1 MPNKKAQDDDLVM
14 SLVELALTL
23 PLEQREAYLH
33 SACAGDTELF
43 GQVSRYVESEQRMQ
57 GFLLDP
63 LCSRV
68 EPEHPFEPGQ
78 LLNGRFQ
85 IVREVAEGGMGIV
98 YEAYDETLERRI
110 AIKCAKAGFRKRL
123 PPEVR
128 HASEIAHANVC
139 KIFEIHTAST
149 KAGEVDF
156 ITMEFLDGETL
167 ADRLSRGPLP
177 KEEARTI
184 ARQLSAGLAEAHR
197 KQVIHG
203 DLKSNNII
211 LSKLPD
217 GAIRAV
223 ITDFGLARRPASPF
237 MTAPSGTRAGTAA
250 YMAPE
255 LWKGEKASTAS
266 DLYAMGV
273 ILYELASGHKPPEPP
288 DAESTPAKDAI
299 RKPPPVDPRW
309 DSILGRCLDPD
320 PSRRLTADD
329 LAQALAPP
337 VSRRWWLTAAIASV
351 LALGTGAAVYVGASL
366 PKESWRLAMLPV
378 ESSPETRS
386 QADRLSR
393 ETAAQLSNLKG
404 EKVAR
409 LAVIPLGGI
418 QGQHID
424 TPEEAGAALG
434 ATHVLHATLENKN
447 GKLLL
452 RAVLTDV
459 RSRVNGKQWVFEY
472 APDEL
477 RYAPVALT
485 GVVTSQLGL
494 PPLVAWPTVNS
505 AAAQDYWQGI
515 WYMRRNSTIDS
526 ALPLLER
533 AVAEDPGSPLTY
545 AALAEARQWKWFVTN
560 DESWLNRADE
570 SERQAQQ
577 RNPDL
582 AKVHRVAGLL
592 ALREHYYDLAAAE
605 CLRAIALD
613 PKDGEAHRVL
623 GQAYEKTNRL
633 DEALSE
639 DNKAVTLEPQDYR
652 NHLQLGKYYYDRPD
666 YEQALPHFL
675 VAKNLAEGE
684 ARAHGALGADYL
696 CLGRLPEA
704 EEELRVSLRLGETD
718 VSQDLGVVLMEEG
731 KYPEAAASFLQAS
744 TLAPDWLVPQMNLG
758 TVYRLMNRRA
768 ESEQAYRLGLRLA
781 EKQMA
786 HDPHSG
792 RTRSHLAF
800 LSARIGDSTRAESEI
815 VQAQLLSPS
824 DAQVR
829 FMAVATFEALGR
841 RTSSLEILS
850 VVPFAEL
857 RDVKSWPDMAELSRD
872 PRFIQLLA
880 SRQSNKG
887 ETSHVDQIRNPV
899 GR

>member
-14 SLVELALTL
+14 SLVELALAQ
-23 PLEQREAYLH
+23 PPEQREAYLN
-33 SACAGDTELF
+33 SACAADTELF
-43 GQVSRYVESEQRMQ
+43 SQVSRYVESEQRME

-63 LCSRV
+63 LCPRA

-78 LLNGRFQ
+78 LLNGRFR
-85 IVREVAEGGMGIV
+85 ILREVAEGGMGIV

-110 AIKCAKAGFRKRL
+110 AIKCAKAGFRRRL

-149 KAGEVDF
+149 QAGEVDF

-197 KQVIHG
+197 GQVIHG
-203 DLKSNNII
+203 DLKSNNVI
-211 LSKLPD
+211 LSTLPD

-223 ITDFGLARRPASPF
+223 ITDFGLARRPAAPSV
-237 MTAPSGTRAGTAA
+237 TAPSGTRAGTAA

-255 LWKGEKASTAS
+255 LWKGEKASAAS
-266 DLYAMGV
+266 DVYAMGV

-288 DAESTPAKDAI
+288 DIESAPAKGPI
-299 RKPPPVDPRW
+299 RKLPPVDPRW
-309 DSILGRCLDPD
+309 DGILARCLDPN
-320 PSRRLTADD
+320 PSRRLSAAE

-337 VSRRWWLTAAIASV
+337 VSRRWWLTAAVAAV
-351 LALGTGAAVYVGASL
+351 LALATGAAVYMGASL

-393 ETAAQLSNLKG
+393 ETAAQLSHLKG
-404 EKVAR
+404 GNVAR
-409 LAVIPLGGI
+409 LAVIPLDRI

-424 TPEEAGAALG
+424 TPEKAGTTLG

-459 RSRVNGKQWVFEY
+459 RRRVNVKQWTAEY

-477 RYAPVALT
+477 RYAPVALA

-505 AAAQDYWQGI
+505 AAAQDYWHGL

-533 AVAEDPGSPLTY
+533 AVAEDPGSPLTH
-545 AALAEARQWKWFVTN
+545 AALAEAQQRKWAQTQ
-560 DESWLNRADE
+560 DLSWLERAKE

-582 AKVHRVAGLL
+582 AQVQRVAGLL
-592 ALREHYYDLAAAE
+592 DVREGHYDLSASE

-613 PKDGEAHRVL
+613 PKDGKAYRVLGRTYETANRPDEALAAYRKAIEVDPGDYRNHQELGTFYYHLADYERALPHFLKAKELAPEEPVAHRVL
-623 GQAYEKTNRL
+623 GNCY
-633 DEALSE
+633 
-639 DNKAVTLEPQDYR
+639 
-652 NHLQLGKYYYDRPD
+652 
-666 YEQALPHFL
+666 
-675 VAKNLAEGE
+675 VA
-684 ARAHGALGADYL
+684 
-696 CLGRLPEA
+696 LGRLPDA
-704 EEELRVSLRLGETD
+704 EGEFRLAIQSGGTLD
-718 VSQDLGVVLMEEG
+718 SQYLGLAFMEEG
-731 KYPEAAASFLQAS
+731 RYSDAVASYLQVLG
-744 TLAPDWLVPQMNLG
+744 LAPNLLVVRMNLG
-758 TVYRLMNRRA
+758 TAYWLMSQKVESRKAYRRA
-768 ESEQAYRLGLRLA
+768 RELA
-781 EKQMA
+781 EKQIA
-786 HDPHSG
+786 NDPSDG
-792 RTRSHLAF
+792 LTRSYLAYIC
-800 LSARIGDSTRAESEI
+800 ARLGDSPRAESEI
-815 VQAQLLSPS
+815 AQAQAQSPN
-824 DAQVR
+824 DADVR
-829 FMAVATFEALGR
+829 FMAVATFEALDR
-841 RTSSLEILS
+841 RADSLEILGA
-850 VVPFAEL
+850 VPYEEL
-857 RDVKSWPDMAELSRD
+857 RDVKGWPGLADLSRD

-880 SRQSNKG
+880 SRKPNK
-887 ETSHVDQIRNPV
+887 
-899 GR
+899 